1 MDKKTIAV
9 SGKSGQLGNELQE
22 AAKLFTGYDF
32 VFADKAELDIA
43 SLTSLENFFQ
53 THKPQFFVNC
63 AAYTAVDKAESDKD
77 YSYEINATAVRHI
90 AALCKQ
96 YNATLIHIST
106 DYVFNGTGEIPY
118 AEDDAV
124 DPVNHYGY
132 TKSEGEKMAFGEN
145 LHTIIIRTSWVY
157 SSYGHN
163 FVKTMLRLM
172 KERDSIS
179 VVNDQYGSPTYAAD
193 LAEAII
199 TIIRY
204 CVNNPIPS
212 GIYHYSNE
220 GNITWHDFAMSIKEL
235 SGLSCT
241 VNPIPTDNYPTPAKR
256 PTYSVM
262 DKQKIQSVFFIKT
275 KDWRESLKRCME
287 KMSVPS

>member
-1 MDKKTIAV
+1 MQHYVNNTI
-9 SGKSGQLGNELQE
+9 
-22 AAKLFTGYDF
+22 T
-32 VFADKAELDIA
+32 
-43 SLTSLENFFQ
+43 
-53 THKPQFFVNC
+53 
-63 AAYTAVDKAESDKD
+63 
-77 YSYEINATAVRHI
+77 
-90 AALCKQ
+90 
-96 YNATLIHIST
+96 TLIHIST

-118 AEDDAV
+118 AEDDTV

-132 TKSEGEKMAFGEN
+132 TKSEGEKMALKEN

-172 KERDSIS
+172 KERENIS
-179 VVNDQYGSPTYAAD
+179 VVNDQHGSPTYAAD

-199 TIIRY
+199 TLIRY

-220 GNITWHDFAMSIKEL
+220 GNITWHEFAMAIKEL
-235 SGLSCT
+235 SNSLCT
-241 VNPIPTDNYPTPAKR
+241 VSSITTDNYPTPAKR

-262 DKQKIQSVFFIKT
+262 DKQKIQSVFFIKP

-287 KMSVPS
+287 IMNASS